1 MILSRHFVFI
11 HLPKTGGTFVKK
23 LLNIYAPPDWE
34 VLEVIALGGHPRND
48 PNHPTIKDIPSAY
61 GGIPIF
67 GFVRNPWDWYVSWYE
82 FLKVDGT
89 NELFNKASDHGRKGF
104 KETLLTL
111 YRMELVENAQIGIFS
126 WYFFES
132 FGHDLDRVKFLR
144 FERLREELYDMLK
157 STVGLPKKLAEA
169 IKTEQPI
176 NVGNRTLYQDYY
188 NEELRNLIGRK
199 DKEIIERFDYSYS
212 SL

>member
-11 HLPKTGGTFVKK
+11 HLPKTGGTFVKR

-34 VLEVIALGGHPRND
+34 VSEVIALGGHPRND

-104 KETLLTL
+104 KETLFTL
-111 YRMELVENAQIGIFS
+111 YRMELVENAQI
-126 WYFFES
+126 
-132 FGHDLDRVKFLR
+132 
-144 FERLREELYDMLK
+144 
-157 STVGLPKKLAEA
+157 
-169 IKTEQPI
+169 
-176 NVGNRTLYQDYY
+176 GNRTLYQDYY